1 MQYTLEG
8 FEAPPELTSEEEKS
22 NQQLQT
28 KIREI
33 LIEFQYVEDSK
44 ISAPKTFKCRVPYED
59 LYGLKA
65 ISAFVI
71 NHPLYGL
78 TRIEPHQ

>member
-44 ISAPKTFKCRVPYED
+44 TSSPKTFLSMPD
-59 LYGLKA
+59 TLA
-65 ISAFVI
+65 ASNIADS
-71 NHPLYGL
+71 
-78 TRIEPHQ
+78 